1 MSQAARESLALADRT
16 QRVSR
21 WVLVLARVVG
31 VVGVL
36 VLVLATVSGVVLATK
51 RSTTVASTGVAT
63 LGGVAVALLVQAAL
77 LALLA
82 RYSQLRSADVRASR
96 AYEAAIAGALADLL
110 RSRDGAPAAGPS
122 TAASPTTEA
131 AAPGAVSTVASGDQ
145 SASVGSP
152 SVVRPTADSPYAGLR
167 PVEPVEPVAAA
178 VTTADDA
185 AWRPHSHSAE
195 PRESTP
201 DPAVVTDPVVSQ
213 TVVTEPVLTPSA
225 TEQAAAAAVQTA
237 VAVAPETGLPVAGW
251 YPDPAGPGQ
260 RWWDGLQW
268 TTATR

>member
-16 QRVSR
+16 QRLSR

-110 RSRDGAPAAGPS
+110 RSRDDATAAGSS
-122 TAASPTTEA
+122 TAASPATEA
-131 AAPGAVSTVASGDQ
+131 AAPGAVPTVASGER
-145 SASVGSP
+145 SPSVDSP
-152 SVVRPTADSPYAGLR
+152 SVVTPSVESPYTGLR
-167 PVEPVEPVAAA
+167 PVEPVAAA

-195 PRESTP
+195 PRESAP

-251 YPDPAGPGQ
+251 YPDPAGAGQ